1 LDTLVLGLGDHEQ
14 RDDGLCLM
22 EAVAWFADEPHSA
35 APRCVSP
42 VLISFGDRGNDGL
55 PDERRQRLVPLIP
68 RLVGT
73 RGDGLDEQRAYMALD
88 WLIRTYTPTW
98 LELAGLT
105 AHAQALRHLRRIVGL
120 PTAQTAGP
128 AVGAARSQAAADW
141 VATRWDF
148 SWDGAEVAARD
159 AVRAATTLVAGAGAQ
174 AAAWGLTDW
183 RGWAA
188 AWDNAWDAAKV
199 RRAMGRIDEVVTHHK
214 SALAL
219 AIDVGDRY
227 EQARALDGIAH
238 TCTPP
243 ATRTRPANTGRSRS
257 SSTPSSTCQRPMP
270 SASTSNGWTGQG
282 KPTTE
287 DARLRGR
294 AESGAA
300 RSGVARW
307 LCWRANWC
315 SAHPPIAVGGAVSL
329 CVCGRPCPGTTS
341 MADADDVRRL
351 ALALPHVIEIDSDG
365 FDFRVADKGF
375 VWSYPERR
383 PGKPRLIRT
392 DIAVLYV
399 GDEAEKQALLLG
411 EPEVFFTTPGYDGLP
426 LVMLRLA
433 QVNVDRLRELVTD
446 AWRMRAPD
454 ELVRDLDDGA
464 DSSSPDLG

>member
-1 LDTLVLGLGDHEQ
+1 
-14 RDDGLCLM
+14 M

-238 TCTPP
+238 TLH
-243 ATRTRPANTGRSRS
+243 ATGHPDQAREHW
-257 SSTPSSTCQRPMP
+257 Q
-270 SASTSNGWTGQG
+270 ASLVIYTALNV
-282 KPTTE
+282 PE
-287 DARLRGR
+287 
-294 AESGAA
+294 
-300 RSGVARW
+300 
-307 LCWRANWC
+307 
-315 SAHPPIAVGGAVSL
+315 
-329 CVCGRPCPGTTS
+329 
-341 MADADDVRRL
+341 ADALR
-351 ALALPHVIEIDSDG
+351 
-365 FDFRVADKGF
+365 
-375 VWSYPERR
+375 
-383 PGKPRLIRT
+383 
-392 DIAVLYV
+392 
-399 GDEAEKQALLLG
+399 LLLG
-411 EPEVFFTTPGYDGLP
+411 RLDGP
-426 LVMLRLA
+426 
-433 QVNVDRLRELVTD
+433 RETD
-446 AWRMRAPD
+446 NWGRPVEGPRRMGCGEGLEWRGGC
-454 ELVRDLDDGA
+454 GA
-464 DSSSPDLG
+464 GRTVA